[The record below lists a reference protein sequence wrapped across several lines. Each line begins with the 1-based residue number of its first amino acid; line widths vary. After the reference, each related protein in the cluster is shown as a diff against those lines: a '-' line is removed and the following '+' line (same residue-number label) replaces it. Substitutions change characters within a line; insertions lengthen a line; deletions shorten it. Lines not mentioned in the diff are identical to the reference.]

1 MNTEAENSSKTLISI
16 YLYTLCCVL
25 QDRNLHK
32 QPCTSNLELPTSVQ
46 NISLFTHITLYSN
59 FCFSRY
65 GRGQLQELLAL
76 AAGIKSPIAT
86 FWIRGG
92 EPNHC
97 YVKMHSTTVLGTR
110 YTVGHDS
117 ESLGGGELKAD
128 KKTSRN
134 IYSQPFIKIRIVSK
148 GVLWCTCP
156 TSRLKPAHYT
166 SKVLTSWRDKGIL
179 SQLLAAALVSRDHGV
194 EIRRD
199 EDEN

>member
-1 MNTEAENSSKTLISI
+1 VYFKTEICINNLVPQISNYQPLSKTFLS
-16 YLYTLCCVL
+16 
-25 QDRNLHK
+25 LH
-32 QPCTSNLELPTSVQ
+32 TSHCIPIFVSPDMAAGNCKNSWLWLLVS
-46 NISLFTHITLYSN
+46 SL
-59 FCFSRY
+59 
-65 GRGQLQELLAL
+65 QLQPFEF
-76 AAGIKSPIAT
+76 G
-86 FWIRGG
+86 GG